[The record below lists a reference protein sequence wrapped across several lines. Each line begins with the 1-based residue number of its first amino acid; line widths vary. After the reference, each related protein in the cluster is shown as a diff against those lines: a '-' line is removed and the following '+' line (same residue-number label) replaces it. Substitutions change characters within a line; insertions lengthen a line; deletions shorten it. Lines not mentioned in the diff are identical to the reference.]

1 MYKFR
6 AGFYA
11 DVRIEDSFNTFISYR
26 DGRLEDCREANVK
39 RAFIRVF
46 DGRMWYY
53 SSTGRLEDIQRELD
67 ELYSMG
73 SPDEGLEENEIVRSF
88 QVNAEEK
95 LKFSNNCVRAL
106 DIETKRVFLRKFQSF
121 SKAIIKKAWRPV
133 IWTDISCGLFIP
145 AKARA

>member
-67 ELYSMG
+67 ELYSMAARTKG
-73 SPDEGLEENEIVRSF
+73 WRKM
-88 QVNAEEK
+88 K
-95 LKFSNNCVRAL
+95 LSGDFRL
-106 DIETKRVFLRKFQSF
+106 MRRKN
-121 SKAIIKKAWRPV
+121 
-133 IWTDISCGLFIP
+133 
-145 AKARA
+145 